1 MLDIE
6 GKGRAGSKAPKSE
19 RPTTQT
25 TNHGSIGNFGS
36 SFGFLTL
43 SFVVLL
49 ALVIKF
55 SIILRFDKVF
65 KSLNISRSLLFYLRA
80 TMSRNT
86 VATMINI
93 STQNKQQ
100 TEYSSER
107 SSRLDGGNALTA

>member
-6 GKGRAGSKAPKSE
+6 GTKAPKSE
-19 RPTTQT
+19 TPTTQT
-25 TNHGSIGNFGS
+25 TTETNQNGSIGNFGF

-49 ALVIKF
+49 MLVIEF

-65 KSLNISRSLLFYLRA
+65 KSFNVSRSLLFYLRA
-80 TMSRNT
+80 TMSRDA

-107 SSRLDGGNALTA
+107 SSGLDGSSTLTA